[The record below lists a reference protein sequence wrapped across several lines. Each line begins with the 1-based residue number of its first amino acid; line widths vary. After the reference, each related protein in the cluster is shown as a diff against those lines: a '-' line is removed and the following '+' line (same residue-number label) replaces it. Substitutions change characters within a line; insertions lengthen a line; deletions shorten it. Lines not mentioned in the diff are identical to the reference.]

1 LARLGVAHFAPFR
14 PRAGAGEKGK
24 GQPVERMA
32 WLVLSGVL
40 AALACTS
47 GPSPSSMCL
56 GVSASPKLNLYEN
69 EPHVV
74 VLKFYPLQ
82 NAAPF
87 QAADAQDLVKGK
99 KPAGM
104 TGDPWEA
111 TVLPGQSVDFT
122 EQLPRDTADV
132 GIVADFFSGASRAVV
147 PAKCGMFGKPKIVLS
162 ASDVQVAN

>member
-1 LARLGVAHFAPFR
+1 M
-14 PRAGAGEKGK
+14 
-24 GQPVERMA
+24 ERTA
-32 WLVLSGVL
+32 WLVLCGVVL
-40 AALACTS
+40 VGLACAG

-56 GVSASPKLNLYEN
+56 GVTASPKLNLYEN

-87 QAADAQDLVKGK
+87 QAADAQDLIKGK
-99 KPAGM
+99 KPAGL

-111 TVLPGQSVDFT
+111 TVLPGQSLDFS
-122 EQLPRDTADV
+122 EQLPRDTANV

-162 ASDVQVAN
+162 ASDLQVAN